1 MYVITSELAIIQKY
15 GQRVFYGGEQDCR
28 CEYIARVA
36 VEYEQASIQE
46 NAEDEKMAG
55 TEG

>member
-55 TEG
+55 AEG